1 MKDKIFNLKDLPADF
16 KIADSI
22 EDQIL
27 EYIKTHRWVYGSA
40 LIREFGMTQAGYYRV
55 LARLAKR
62 GILKD
67 RGLKNILEKG
77 SKQYRNSR
85 LYERVK
91 KT

>member
-1 MKDKIFNLKDLPADF
+1 MKDKVFKIKDLPQDF

-27 EYIKTHRWVYGSA
+27 EYIKTHKWVFGGV
-40 LIREFGMTQAGYYRV
+40 LIKEFGMTQAGYYRT
-55 LARLAKR
+55 LRKLAKS

-67 RGLKNILEKG
+67 CGLKNILEKG

-85 LYERVK
+85 LYERIDK
-91 KT
+91 K